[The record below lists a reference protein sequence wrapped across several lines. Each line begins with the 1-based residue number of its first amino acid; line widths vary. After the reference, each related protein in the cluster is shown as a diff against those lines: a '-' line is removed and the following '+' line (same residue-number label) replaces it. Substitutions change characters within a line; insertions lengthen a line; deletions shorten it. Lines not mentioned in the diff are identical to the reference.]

1 MSYLQNTVL
10 DMKERIML
18 IFYRLRSVRTEKEAT
33 YQIQRLEKL
42 IESFKNGIENGKKPW
57 TDKD

>member
-18 IFYRLRSVRTEKEAT
+18 IFYRLRGARTEKEAARET
-33 YQIQRLEKL
+33 DRLENL
-42 IESFKNGIENGKKPW
+42 IEFFKNDIEAKTLW
-57 TDKD
+57 TSKD

>member
-18 IFYRLRSVRTEKEAT
+18 IFYRLRGARTEKEAARET
-33 YQIQRLEKL
+33 DRLEKL
-42 IESFKNGIENGKKPW
+42 IESFKEGIENGKKLW
-57 TDKD
+57 ISKD

>member
-18 IFYRLRSVRTEKEAT
+18 IFYRLRGARTEKEAT
-33 YQIQRLEKL
+33 REIDRLENL
-42 IESFKNGIENGKKPW
+42 IEFFKNDIEAKTLW
-57 TDKD
+57 TSKD

>member
-18 IFYRLRSVRTEKEAT
+18 IFYRLRGARTEKEAARET
-33 YQIQRLEKL
+33 DRLEKL
-42 IESFKNGIENGKKPW
+42 IEFFKNDIEAKTLW
-57 TDKD
+57 TSKD

>member
-18 IFYRLRSVRTEKEAT
+18 IFYRLRSARTEKEAARET
-33 YQIQRLEKL
+33 ERLENL
-42 IESFKNGIENGKKPW
+42 IESFREGIENGKKSW

>member
-18 IFYRLRSVRTEKEAT
+18 IFYRLRGARTEKEAT
-33 YQIQRLEKL
+33 REIERLENL
-42 IESFKNGIENGKKPW
+42 IVSFKNGIEAKKLW
-57 TDKD
+57 TSKD

>member
-18 IFYRLRSVRTEKEAT
+18 IFYRLRGARTEKEAARET
-33 YQIQRLEKL
+33 ERLEKL
-42 IESFKNGIENGKKPW
+42 IMSFKNDIEAKTLW
-57 TDKD
+57 TSKD

>member
-1 MSYLQNTVL
+1 MSYLQNTIL

-18 IFYRLRSVRTEKEAT
+18 IFYRLRGARTEKEAT
-33 YQIQRLEKL
+33 YQIERLENL
-42 IESFKNGIENGKKPW
+42 IESFKEGIENGKKPW

>member
-18 IFYRLRSVRTEKEAT
+18 IFYRLRGARTEKEAARQT
-33 YQIQRLEKL
+33 ERLENL
-42 IESFKNGIENGKKPW
+42 IESFKDGIENGKKPW

>member
-18 IFYRLRSVRTEKEAT
+18 IFYRLRAARTEQEAARET
-33 YQIQRLEKL
+33 DRLEKL
-42 IESFKNGIENGKKPW
+42 IDSFKEGIENSKNYG
-57 TDKD
+57 

>member
-18 IFYRLRSVRTEKEAT
+18 IFYRLRGARTEQEAARET
-33 YQIQRLEKL
+33 ERLEKL
-42 IESFKNGIENGKKPW
+42 IESFKEGIENSKNYG
-57 TDKD
+57 

>member
-18 IFYRLRSVRTEKEAT
+18 IFYRLRAARTDKEAARET
-33 YQIQRLEKL
+33 ERLENL
-42 IESFKNGIENGKKPW
+42 IEFFKNDIEAKTLW
-57 TDKD
+57 TSKD

>member
-18 IFYRLRSVRTEKEAT
+18 IFYRLRSVRTEREAT

-42 IESFKNGIENGKKPW
+42 IESFKDGIENGKKPW

>member
-18 IFYRLRSVRTEKEAT
+18 IFYRLRGARTEKEAARET
-33 YQIQRLEKL
+33 ERLENL
-42 IESFKNGIENGKKPW
+42 IEFFKNDIEAKTLW